1 MVSIDSFN
9 QFNLID
15 DHFFF
20 APYSLDI
27 CGDKIKFSSSSFNPK
42 QQQQQQLNTS
52 SVTDF
57 PGMFFFDFFFDKF
70 FFKLINFF

>member
-42 QQQQQQLNTS
+42 QQQQQLNTS

-57 PGMFFFDFFFDKF
+57 PGMFFLIFSS
-70 FFKLINFF
+70 INFFSN